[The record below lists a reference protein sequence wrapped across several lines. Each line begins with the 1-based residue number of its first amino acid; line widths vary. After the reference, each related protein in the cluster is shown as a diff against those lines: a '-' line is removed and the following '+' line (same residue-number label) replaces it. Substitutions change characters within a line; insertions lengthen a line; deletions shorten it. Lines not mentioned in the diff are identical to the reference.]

1 MYLLTKLT
9 EPSWEKIVMD
19 LLDAKYTLVEYCC
32 PECLDYAMDTHGEY
46 EADDLLSTRCGEE
59 FRLDELDLTTA
70 KCEKVYVD
78 DEGVMQ
84 VEMTCCLKEP
94 ISQIHITVKIG
105 NNDEWTPPPNRDRS
119 EL

>member
-1 MYLLTKLT
+1 MLSKLT
-9 EPSWEKIVMD
+9 EPSWDKILSD
-19 LLDAKYTLVEYCC
+19 LDKVKSVLYNNICDICLRELDTEF
-32 PECLDYAMDTHGEY
+32 DI
-46 EADDLLSTRCGEE
+46 DDLLNTRCGEE

-94 ISQIHITVKIG
+94 ISQIHITAKLD